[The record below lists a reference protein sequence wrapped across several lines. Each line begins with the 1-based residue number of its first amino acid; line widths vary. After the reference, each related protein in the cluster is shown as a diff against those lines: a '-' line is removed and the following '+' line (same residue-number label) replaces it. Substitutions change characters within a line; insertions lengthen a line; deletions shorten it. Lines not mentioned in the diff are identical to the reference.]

1 MPTRVSKRQAA
12 KGPVKVKQSTIDAI
26 KKTGM
31 TKALGNI
38 TPAQRK
44 NAAYMMGLKRMYGAT
59 RVNKAL
65 GYKAGAGSSIP
76 VGGVMGTKRAQVM
89 AGPVRSTKKST
100 STAKKTAA
108 RKTTAPTTRSQ
119 AVAAGPKA
127 MAAYY
132 ARPKT
137 VKKKS
142 ESKGIPYNKK
152 DFNTKTT
159 RSR

>member
-12 KGPVKVKQSTIDAI
+12 KGPVKVKQSTINAI

-31 TKALGNI
+31 SKALGNI

-89 AGPVRSTKKST
+89 AGPVRSTM
-100 STAKKTAA
+100 KKTAA

-127 MAAYY
+127 MAAYN

>member
-12 KGPVKVKQSTIDAI
+12 KGPVKVKSSTIGAI

-44 NAAYMMGLKRMYGAT
+44 NAAYMTGLKRMYGAA

-65 GYKAGAGSSIP
+65 APKNRAVP

-89 AGPVRSTKKST
+89 AGPIKST
-100 STAKKTAA
+100 MKKTTPVKKTAA
-108 RKTTAPTTRSQ
+108 
-119 AVAAGPKA
+119 
-127 MAAYY
+127 
-132 ARPKT
+132 
-137 VKKKS
+137 KKKGNFKNGKSFS
-142 ESKGIPYNKK
+142 E
-152 DFNTKTT
+152 FMNTKTKRFGT
-159 RSR
+159 Y

>member
-12 KGPVKVKQSTIDAI
+12 KGPVKVKSSTIGAI

-44 NAAYMMGLKRMYGAT
+44 NAAYMTGLKRMYGAA

-65 GYKAGAGSSIP
+65 APKNMSVP

-89 AGPVRSTKKST
+89 AGPVRSTM
-100 STAKKTAA
+100 KKTAT
-108 RKTTAPTTRSQ
+108 KKVT
-119 AVAAGPKA
+119 
-127 MAAYY
+127 
-132 ARPKT
+132 
-137 VKKKS
+137 KKS
-142 ESKGIPYNKK
+142 GNFKNGKSFSE
-152 DFNTKTT
+152 FMNTKTKKFGT
-159 RSR
+159 PN

>member
-12 KGPVKVKQSTIDAI
+12 KGPVKVKSSTIGAI

-44 NAAYMMGLKRMYGAT
+44 NAAYMTGLKRMYGAA

-65 GYKAGAGSSIP
+65 APKNMSVP

-89 AGPVRSTKKST
+89 AGPVRSTT
-100 STAKKTAA
+100 KKTAA
-108 RKTTAPTTRSQ
+108 KKYVAKKVVSKSAVLKEQLAARAPKSKMFSNLG
-119 AVAAGPKA
+119 AGVSVPRN
-127 MAAYY
+127 Y
-132 ARPKT
+132 
-137 VKKKS
+137 KKK
-142 ESKGIPYNKK
+142 
-152 DFNTKTT
+152 
-159 RSR
+159 

>member
-12 KGPVKVKQSTIDAI
+12 KGPVKVKSSTIGAI

-44 NAAYMMGLKRMYGAT
+44 NAAYMTGLKRMYGAA

-65 GYKAGAGSSIP
+65 APKNMSVP

-89 AGPVRSTKKST
+89 AGPVKSTMKKTTAKKVTKKSGNF
-100 STAKKTAA
+100 KN
-108 RKTTAPTTRSQ
+108 
-119 AVAAGPKA
+119 G
-127 MAAYY
+127 
-132 ARPKT
+132 
-137 VKKKS
+137 KS
-142 ESKGIPYNKK
+142 FSE
-152 DFNTKTT
+152 FMNTKTKKFGT
-159 RSR
+159 PN

>member
-12 KGPVKVKQSTIDAI
+12 KGPVKVKQSTINAI

-31 TKALGNI
+31 SKALGNI

-44 NAAYMMGLKRMYGAT
+44 NAAYMTGLKRMYGAA

-89 AGPVRSTKKST
+89 AGPVRSTM
-100 STAKKTAA
+100 KKTAA
-108 RKTTAPTTRSQ
+108 KSTSAKKTTKRSFKN
-119 AVAAGPKA
+119 G
-127 MAAYY
+127 
-132 ARPKT
+132 KT
-137 VKKKS
+137 FS
-142 ESKGIPYNKK
+142 EFMS
-152 DFNTKTT
+152 TKTKKFGT
-159 RSR
+159 PN

>member
-12 KGPVKVKQSTIDAI
+12 KGPVKVKSSTIGAI

-44 NAAYMMGLKRMYGAT
+44 NAAYMTGLKRMYGAA

-65 GYKAGAGSSIP
+65 GYKAAAGSSIP

-89 AGPVRSTKKST
+89 AGPVRSTM
-100 STAKKTAA
+100 KKTTGK
-108 RKTTAPTTRSQ
+108 KTTKSSASKKRTGGFKNSPAYRLGS
-119 AVAAGPKA
+119 G
-127 MAAYY
+127 MAKPFTDTFGK
-132 ARPKT
+132 R
-137 VKKKS
+137 
-142 ESKGIPYNKK
+142 
-152 DFNTKTT
+152 
-159 RSR
+159 

>member
-1 MPTRVSKRQAA
+1 MKNT
-12 KGPVKVKQSTIDAI
+12 KVKQSTIDAI

-44 NAAYMMGLKRMYGAT
+44 NAAYMTGLKRMYGAA

-65 GYKAGAGSSIP
+65 GSGNRAVP

-89 AGPVRSTKKST
+89 AGPVRSTMKKT
-100 STAKKTAA
+100 TAKKTTAA
-108 RKTTAPTTRSQ
+108 TTRSQ

-127 MAAYY
+127 MAAYN

-159 RSR
+159 RNR

>member
-12 KGPVKVKQSTIDAI
+12 KGLVKVKSSTIGAI

-44 NAAYMMGLKRMYGAT
+44 NAAYMTGLKRMYGAA

-65 GYKAGAGSSIP
+65 APKNMSVP

-89 AGPVRSTKKST
+89 AGPVKSTMKKTVAKKVTKKSGNF
-100 STAKKTAA
+100 KN
-108 RKTTAPTTRSQ
+108 
-119 AVAAGPKA
+119 G
-127 MAAYY
+127 
-132 ARPKT
+132 
-137 VKKKS
+137 KS
-142 ESKGIPYNKK
+142 FSE
-152 DFNTKTT
+152 FMNTKTKKFGT
-159 RSR
+159 PN